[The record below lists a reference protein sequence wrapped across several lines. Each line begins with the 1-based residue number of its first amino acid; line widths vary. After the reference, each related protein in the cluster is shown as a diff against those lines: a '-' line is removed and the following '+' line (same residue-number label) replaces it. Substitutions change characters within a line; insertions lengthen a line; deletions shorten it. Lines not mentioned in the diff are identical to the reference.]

1 MLLEI
6 AIGDAYGAGFE
17 FSSREKITTYNDLS
31 QYHEH
36 ELGFKAGNYTDDT
49 QMSLAIA
56 ELLIAKTKWTR
67 ENIADKFVE
76 CFKRDE
82 RLGYS
87 KSLYLFLQSINTG
100 TEFINKMKP
109 HSSRNGAAMRSAP
122 LGYIHDVDTLLA
134 ISALQASLT
143 HDTEIGHKSSQ
154 AVALSSHYYIYNL
167 GAKENLTEFV
177 SEYTKFK
184 WNDNWSAPVACCGE
198 ETVNAL
204 LTVLKQSTSLK
215 ETLIKSVAF
224 SGDVDTVAALGF
236 GIASLCEAYERTL
249 PRFLFT
255 ELENKKYGKDY
266 LESIDQK
273 LNEFR
278 PGC

>member
-1 MLLEI
+1 LLLEI

-109 HSSRNGAAMRSAP
+109 H
-122 LGYIHDVDTLLA
+122 
-134 ISALQASLT
+134 
-143 HDTEIGHKSSQ
+143 
-154 AVALSSHYYIYNL
+154 SHYYIYNL